1 MQPRELTELLKQ
13 PRYRASIRRAIP
25 ELIISRPLTLDELVV
40 LFLAEHEVKV
50 RPVDADISPSGLTTG
65 LISGTIGAQWAAA
78 NAHLTQQKKAAALQE
93 WTSWKQWAMG
103 HADFSAFKQKHRDQH
118 EQAVALQ
125 QEIWAK
131 TETQQRI
138 SELIANADQAELVAK
153 RHSLKVGLAVIVGIL
168 AVAGFLALTDKF
180 SQPTNHPPSQHE
192 ERSN

>member
-1 MQPRELTELLKQ
+1 MELAGLLGH
-13 PRYRASIRRAIP
+13 PGYNAAIRREIP
-25 ELIISRPLTLDELVV
+25 ELIISRPLTLDEMVV

-65 LISGTIGAQWAAA
+65 LISGTIGAEWAAA

-103 HADFSAFKQKHRDQH
+103 HADFPGFKQKHREQH

-125 QEIWAK
+125 QATWAK
-131 TETQQRI
+131 PETQQRV
-138 SELIANADQAELVAK
+138 SELINAANHAELDAQKGAAQLVLVMVAVV
-153 RHSLKVGLAVIVGIL
+153 SVVSGIL
-168 AVAGFLALTDKF
+168 VVTSNWRPASYT
-180 SQPTNHPPSQHE
+180 PSTPV